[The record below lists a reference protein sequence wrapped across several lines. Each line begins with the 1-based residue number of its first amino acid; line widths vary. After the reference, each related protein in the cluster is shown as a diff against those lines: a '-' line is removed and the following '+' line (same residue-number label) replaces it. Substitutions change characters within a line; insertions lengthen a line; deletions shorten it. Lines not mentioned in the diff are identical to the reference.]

1 MAENKT
7 QKTGASVEDFLA
19 SVENRTRREDGF
31 RLLQMMQ
38 EVTGLEPEMWG
49 PSMVGF
55 GDYHYRYESGREGD
69 IFLTGFSPRK
79 QSLSLYIMAGFDA
92 YEGLLSRLGQASHG
106 SLLPV
111 HQQAGGTWTWMY
123 SGSWYCSRSST
134 PGPTRRHRPRLNR
147 RIRRSRLWLSRSQR
161 DSGVPPPTAGNP
173 ACCGLPPSTGET
185 MGCCR
190 DHGILGESVRPSVH
204 QPRPLTEG
212 GRIHRQ

>member
-7 QKTGASVEDFLA
+7 QKTGASVDEFLA

-79 QSLSLYIMAGFDA
+79 QRLSLYIMAGFDA
-92 YEGLLSRLGQASHG
+92 YEGLLSRLGKHRMGASCLYINKLADVDMDVLRELVRQSFDH
-106 SLLPV
+106 SNR
-111 HQQAGGTWTWMY
+111 GT
-123 SGSWYCSRSST
+123 
-134 PGPTRRHRPRLNR
+134 
-147 RIRRSRLWLSRSQR
+147 
-161 DSGVPPPTAGNP
+161 A
-173 ACCGLPPSTGET
+173 A
-185 MGCCR
+185 
-190 DHGILGESVRPSVH
+190 
-204 QPRPLTEG
+204 
-212 GRIHRQ
+212 